1 MDKINTGDLAYIPSN
16 AMLVKFSKKGYTNA
30 AIAHCFTE
38 KPKIVLVINCDAE
51 KGYEVI
57 YNGDRWYVKKRSI
70 YPINEG
76 DNNVGNFNGNL

>member
-1 MDKINTGDLAYIPSN
+1 MDKINTGDLAYIPSD
-16 AMLVKFSKKGYTNA
+16 ATLVKFNKKGYMNA
-30 AIAHCFTE
+30 AITTE